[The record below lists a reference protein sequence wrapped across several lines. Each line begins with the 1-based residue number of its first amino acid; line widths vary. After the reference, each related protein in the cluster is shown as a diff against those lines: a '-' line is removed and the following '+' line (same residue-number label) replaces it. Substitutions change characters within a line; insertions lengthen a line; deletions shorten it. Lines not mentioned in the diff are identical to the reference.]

1 MILMFRLLGFDV
13 RVRAGF
19 VIFLA
24 LIIFIYQGEQRQF
37 GIWLAGSI
45 AVLTLLHELGHAVAA
60 RNAGAEASISLD
72 FLAGYTSFRPNP
84 QRPISLVQQA
94 VISAAGPLTQ
104 ILISLFVL
112 LAMGVNPLSFDSIRQ
127 SDAAAAIFWAGPVIG
142 ALNLIPVLPLDG
154 GHLAMT
160 GLETFVGE
168 RALRFM
174 VIISISLTGGA
185 AVLMIATGRQ
195 DFALFVGFLLLNQ
208 FQLLQATGKRTSAKH
223 PLQRLNAAEA
233 AAWQTGQPGMLEPGQ
248 RLSPWYDAHRALSMG
263 DVTGAVAAIVND
275 LHSDKPPK
283 WAPPAAASM
292 HQLRAVVDVLPDDM
306 PHGNAYSER
315 MLADILLAT
324 GNAVRAGRY
333 AVAGYSTHRSSALA
347 TVVARS
353 AAQLGEI
360 TTAMQWLAEAE
371 TATLDEE
378 PGWRDLLTAVIDQA
392 PEFAP
397 LRDHQDFRAVRTRM
411 A

>member
-1 MILMFRLLGFDV
+1 MIRLLGFDV

-24 LIIFIYQGEQRQF
+24 LIVFIYQGDQREF
-37 GIWLAGSI
+37 GLWLAASI

-60 RNAGAEASISLD
+60 RHAGAEASISLD
-72 FLAGYTSFRPNP
+72 FLAGYTSFRPDP
-84 QRPISLVQQA
+84 RRPMSLAQQA

-104 ILISLFVL
+104 ISISLAVL
-112 LAMGVNPLSFDSIRQ
+112 LAMGINPTSFDSIRQ

-154 GHLAMT
+154 GHLAMI
-160 GLETFVGE
+160 GLETFIGDK
-168 RALRFM
+168 ALRAMAIASVVITGGSAAAM
-174 VIISISLTGGA
+174 VLTGH
-185 AVLMIATGRQ
+185 R

-208 FQLLQATGKRTSAKH
+208 VQLLQATGKRTGSNH
-223 PLQRLNAAEA
+223 PVQRLHAVEE

-248 RLSPWYDAHRALSMG
+248 RLSPWYEAHRALGMG
-263 DVTGAVAAIVND
+263 NVNGAVAAIVND
-275 LHSDKPPK
+275 LRSDKPPK
-283 WAPPAAASM
+283 WSPPTAASP
-292 HQLRAVVDVLPDDM
+292 HQLRAIVDVLPDDL

-315 MLADILLAT
+315 MLADILLVT
-324 GNAVRAGRY
+324 GNSTRAGKY
-333 AVAGYSTHRSSALA
+333 AVAGYQEHRTSALA

-353 AAQLGEI
+353 AAQLGEY
-360 TTAMQWLAEAE
+360 TTAMQWLTEAEA
-371 TATLDEE
+371 ATLDEE
-378 PGWRDLLTAVIDQA
+378 PGWRELLTVVIDQA

-397 LRDHQDFRAVRTRM
+397 LRDHHEFRAVRTRM